1 MLLLEYKRG
10 LYSVYNVRPLV
21 LRLSCIFISGVNPAE
36 SVNRSVNSRAI
47 IACFSFST
55 LMRVAL
61 LNVKSPLSDTLCK
74 GKGMI
79 SGFSSG
85 RKHFT
90 SIITKIIKYIPVVRN
105 IRIIFNDM
113 LFCLIF
119 HLLQIYALRI
129 FS

>member
-1 MLLLEYKRG
+1 MILA
-10 LYSVYNVRPLV
+10 
-21 LRLSCIFISGVNPAE
+21 RLSCIFISGVNPAE

-55 LMRVAL
+55 LMSVAL
-61 LNVKSPLSDTLCK
+61 LKVKSPLSDTLCK

-129 FS
+129 FSWVQNRP

>member
-1 MLLLEYKRG
+1 
-10 LYSVYNVRPLV
+10 
-21 LRLSCIFISGVNPAE
+21 
-36 SVNRSVNSRAI
+36 
-47 IACFSFST
+47 
-55 LMRVAL
+55 
-61 LNVKSPLSDTLCK
+61 
-74 GKGMI
+74 MI

-129 FS
+129 FSWVQNRP